1 MQNYEI
7 LERYAAE
14 EKRKAWAAPP
24 SQRSKNC
31 IIGISYTIERKK
43 DVDFQPVF
51 AIYTIKKEGKGLVSR
66 RFLTTFASRTIK

>member
-1 MQNYEI
+1 MQ
-7 LERYAAE
+7 RKKR
-14 EKRKAWAAPP
+14 EKRGQTPLSRLEKLHNWHP
-24 SQRSKNC
+24 
-31 IIGISYTIERKK
+31 YTIERKK

>member
-1 MQNYEI
+1 MQ
-7 LERYAAE
+7 RKKR
-14 EKRKAWAAPP
+14 EKRGQTP

-31 IIGISYTIERKK
+31 IIGIPYTIERKK

>member
-1 MQNYEI
+1 MKFSRDMQ
-7 LERYAAE
+7 RKKR
-14 EKRKAWAAPP
+14 EKRMQAHLTA
-24 SQRSKNC
+24 SKNC
-31 IIGISYTIERKK
+31 IIGISYTIERRK

>member
-1 MQNYEI
+1 MQ
-7 LERYAAE
+7 RKKR
-14 EKRKAWAAPP
+14 EKRVRTPP

-31 IIGISYTIERKK
+31 IIGIPYTIERKK

>member
-1 MQNYEI
+1 MKFSRDMQ
-7 LERYAAE
+7 RKKR
-14 EKRKAWAAPP
+14 EKRMLTHLTI
-24 SQRSKNC
+24 SKNC

-43 DVDFQPVF
+43 DVDFQPIF

>member
-1 MQNYEI
+1 MKFLRDMQ
-7 LERYAAE
+7 R
-14 EKRKAWAAPP
+14 EKREKRMQTHLSA
-24 SQRSKNC
+24 SENC
-31 IIGISYTIERKK
+31 IIDISYTIERRK